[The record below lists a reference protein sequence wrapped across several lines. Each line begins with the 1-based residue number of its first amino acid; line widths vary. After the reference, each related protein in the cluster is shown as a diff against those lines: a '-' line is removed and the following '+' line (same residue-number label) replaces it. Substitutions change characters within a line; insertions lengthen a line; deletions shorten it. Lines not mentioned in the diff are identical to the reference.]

1 MLHSQTRG
9 ITTADDVRY
18 FNISSPACIS
28 RYRVIC
34 ACKQCIIIT
43 APYPVGGLSLV
54 LKQGVRCRWGYKHV
68 EELADVVAKYRA
80 ADIPLEVMWTD
91 IDYMDGY
98 RDFSLDPNNFS
109 KDKMQASPTHLT
121 FVLLLL
127 LVLSRGGACKNV
139 LCSCST
145 LISPCCQACS

>member
-1 MLHSQTRG
+1 
-9 ITTADDVRY
+9 
-18 FNISSPACIS
+18 
-28 RYRVIC
+28 
-34 ACKQCIIIT
+34 
-43 APYPVGGLSLV
+43 VGGLCLV